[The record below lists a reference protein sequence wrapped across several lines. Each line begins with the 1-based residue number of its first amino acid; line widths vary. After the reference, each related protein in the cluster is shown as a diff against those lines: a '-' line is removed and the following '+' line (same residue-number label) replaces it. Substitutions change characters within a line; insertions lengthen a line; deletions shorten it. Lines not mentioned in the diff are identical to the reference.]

1 MTHVL
6 SVVGA
11 RPQFIKAGIVSA
23 ALAKAGVTETLVHTG
38 QHYDALM
45 SDVFFDELELRSPD
59 YNLGVGSETHG
70 RQTAAM
76 IAGLEELVLA
86 HRPDRILVYGDTN
99 STLAGALVG
108 AKTLQP
114 VDHVEAGLRSFDRD
128 MPEEVNRVV
137 ADHLSDL
144 LFCPTRT
151 AVANLAAEGVHDGVL
166 LVGDVMLDLAIR
178 TRPAALAR
186 PLLAGLRDG
195 EYFVATI
202 HRPANT
208 DDNSRIAAIFSALAT
223 VSQRVGPVVLP
234 THPRLS
240 RRLQESGVVTDG
252 IHTIAPLGYVDM
264 QALLLRARGVITD
277 SGGVQKEALFHG
289 VRCITLR
296 DSTEWVESIQAG
308 MNELLGD
315 RLVDLPA
322 AAERCGG
329 RETVAPSVLEA
340 FGGGTAGDAL
350 ARAVVGTGATRHR
363 WRR

>member
-1 MTHVL
+1 M
-6 SVVGA
+6 
-11 RPQFIKAGIVSA
+11 
-23 ALAKAGVTETLVHTG
+23 
-38 QHYDALM
+38 
-45 SDVFFDELELRSPD
+45 
-59 YNLGVGSETHG
+59 
-70 RQTAAM
+70 
-76 IAGLEELVLA
+76 
-86 HRPDRILVYGDTN
+86 
-99 STLAGALVG
+99 
-108 AKTLQP
+108 QP
-114 VDHVEAGLRSFDRD
+114 VDHVEAGLRSFDRN

-137 ADHLSDL
+137 TDHLSDL
-144 LFCPTRT
+144 LFCPTST

-166 LVGDVMLDLAIR
+166 LVGDVMLDLAIQ

-186 PLLAGLRDG
+186 PLPIGLRDG

-208 DDNSRIAAIFSALAT
+208 DDEARIAAIFAALGDVAR
-223 VSQRVGPVVLP
+223 RVGPVVVP

-240 RRLQESGVVTDG
+240 KRIRESGVAADG
-252 IHTIAPLGYVDM
+252 IRTIAPVGYVDM

-315 RLVDLPA
+315 RLADLPS
-322 AAERCGG
+322 AAERCVG
-329 RETVAPSVLEA
+329 RETVEPSVWEG
-340 FGGGTAGDAL
+340 FGGGRAGDAI
-350 ARAVVGTGATRHR
+350 AQAIAGAGNTRQR